1 LVSADDQ
8 RVEVPVHEYL
18 GAVVL
23 EGEAAN
29 FPAVAGGESVIY
41 RSPEPEIEIPDV
53 TLTEH
58 VLGGAVA
65 RGEHPAFIDGGT
77 GDVTTHADYAANVDA
92 VAALLQTRGIVKGS
106 VVGLVGPNSAEW
118 GIAYHAILRAGGIV
132 TPMSPI
138 LTAQEIG
145 RQVRDSGAGL
155 VIDDPPT
162 LVGEAVLGAQS
173 EKVDVDPED
182 LAVLPYSSGT
192 TGLMKGVMLTHRNLV
207 ANIEQAWNSMP
218 VGPEDTLV
226 GLLPYFHIYGQ
237 TVVLNLGLSKGST
250 IVNMQRF
257 DCEELIRIVEDYGVT
272 WLHVAPPVILQIA
285 TTADVEGHDLSKLK
299 LVISGAAPLDADL
312 ARRAEERIGAPIRQG
327 YGMTELS
334 PVSHKSRLARVEETP
349 PGSIGALVPNTE
361 ARLVDP
367 ETGEDVPEGEEGE
380 IWIRGPQVMK
390 GYLNNPQA
398 TAEIFTDDGWLRT
411 GDIGR
416 IDENGFFYIVDR
428 LKELIKY
435 KGYQVAPAELEAVLV
450 SHPQVKDAGVIGVQN
465 EEGEEFP
472 KACVVVEDGL
482 EGEELMAYV
491 AERVAPYKRVRE
503 VEFVEEVPKS
513 ASGKILRRV
522 LRDQHG
528 AAKAA
533 G

>member
-1 LVSADDQ
+1 
-8 RVEVPVHEYL
+8 
-18 GAVVL
+18 
-23 EGEAAN
+23 
-29 FPAVAGGESVIY
+29 
-41 RSPEPEIEIPDV
+41 V

-58 VLGGAVA
+58 VLGGAAA
-65 RGEHPAFIDGGT
+65 RGDHPAFIDGAT
-77 GDVTTHADYAANVDA
+77 GDVTTYSDLAAKVDA
-92 VAALLQTRGIVKGS
+92 AAALLQTRGIVKGS

-132 TPMSPI
+132 TPMNP
-138 LTAQEIG
+138 LMTDKEVE
-145 RQVRDSGAGL
+145 RQMRDSGAGL
-155 VIDDPPT
+155 VIDDAPA
-162 LVGEAVLGAQS
+162 LVGEAAPGA
-173 EKVDVDPED
+173 EPEDVAVDPLD

-218 VGPEDTLV
+218 LGPDDTLV

-237 TVVLNLGLSKGST
+237 TVVLNMGLAKGST
-250 IVNMQRF
+250 IVNMPRF
-257 DCEELIRIVEDYGVT
+257 DLDQLLEICESHGVT
-272 WLHVAPPVILQIA
+272 WLHVAPPVILALA
-285 TTADVEGHDLSKLK
+285 TAPQVEDRDLSNLK

-312 ARRAEERIGAPIRQG
+312 AWRAELRIGAPIRQG

-349 PGSIGALVPNTE
+349 PGSVGALIPNTE

-367 ETGEDVPEGEEGE
+367 ETGEDVPEGDEGE
-380 IWIRGPQVMK
+380 IWIRGPQVMR
-390 GYLNNPQA
+390 GYLNNPEA
-398 TAEIFTDDGWLRT
+398 TAETLAGDGWLRT

-416 IDENGFFYIVDR
+416 IDEDGFFYVVDR

-435 KGYQVAPAELEAVLV
+435 KGYQVPPAELEAVLV
-450 SHPQVKDAGVIGVQN
+450 SHPKVKDAGVIGVPN
-465 EEGEEFP
+465 EEGEEVP

-482 EGEELMAYV
+482 EGEELIAYV
-491 AERVAPYKRVRE
+491 SERVAPYKRVRE
-503 VEFVEEVPKS
+503 VEFVDEVPKS

-522 LRDQHG
+522 LREQHG

-533 G
+533 S

>member
-1 LVSADDQ
+1 
-8 RVEVPVHEYL
+8 
-18 GAVVL
+18 
-23 EGEAAN
+23 
-29 FPAVAGGESVIY
+29 VIY
-41 RSPEPEIEIPDV
+41 RSPEPDIEIPDA

-58 VLGGAVA
+58 VLGGAA
-65 RGEHPAFIDGGT
+65 ERGDHPAFIDGAT
-77 GDVTTHADYAANVDA
+77 GDVTTYADFAARVEA
-92 VAALLQTRGIVKGS
+92 VAALLQSRGIVKGA

-118 GIAYHAILRAGGIV
+118 GIAYHAILRAGAIV

-138 LTAQEIG
+138 LTEKEIE
-145 RQVRDSGAGL
+145 RQVGDSGAGL
-155 VIDDPPT
+155 VIDDPQAF
-162 LVGEAVLGAQS
+162 VGQAEPGATADP
-173 EKVDVDPED
+173 VDVEPLD

-218 VGPEDTLV
+218 LGPEDTLV

-237 TVVLNLGLSKGST
+237 TVVLNLGLAKGST
-250 IVNMQRF
+250 IVNMARF
-257 DCEELIRIVEDYGVT
+257 DCDELIRIIEQYGVT

-285 TTADVEGHDLSKLK
+285 TTADVEGHDFSTIK

-334 PVSHKSRLARVEETP
+334 PVSHKSRLARVAETP
-349 PGSIGALVPNTE
+349 PGSIGALIPNTE
-361 ARLVDP
+361 ARLIDP
-367 ETGEDVPEGEEGE
+367 ETEEDVAEGEEGE

-398 TAEIFTDDGWLRT
+398 TDEIFTGDGWLRT

-450 SHPQVKDAGVIGVQN
+450 SHPKVRDAGVIGVQN
-465 EEGEEFP
+465 QEGEEVP
-472 KACVVVEDGL
+472 KACVVCDDGL
-482 EGEELMAYV
+482 DEDELIAYV
-491 AERVAPYKRVRE
+491 SERVAPYKRVRQVE
-503 VEFVEEVPKS
+503 VVDEVPKS
-513 ASGKILRRV
+513 ASGKILRRM
-522 LRDQHG
+522 LRDQYG
-528 AAKAA
+528 AAEVSTS
-533 G
+533 